1 LTDDEVLVFF
11 EDHVVPTV
19 NRWVIALASM
29 FPAILWIIRL
39 AMQDARK
46 TNPWPMFVGLVVT
59 LLMGVGGMAVALF
72 AFRRRPEEE
81 RSAGFLPEGWP
92 SEQDREH
99 LVVAERVGLTGEMR
113 RVMVDPHKGRIY
125 FENEHTPRL
134 FLARAQKYF
143 ECSIGDVLCAKEV
156 KVRNGSYLL
165 ILTST
170 GKSSFSSFNGYN
182 KVRDALRRL
191 GVPPVGGPELES
203 GRTMLLG
210 MYYGLLG
217 GIVAASTTSAGMSDF
232 DFYGRI
238 LGGAVLGVGLLLLV
252 IWAGQKLLGLR
263 LTLAMTGLLLGG
275 GPGFLGYVL
284 DKTFIGDFLRIML
297 GNDAPRFVWVGAA
310 ILGAAGGFW
319 IGLMIQR
326 GRELDSNQILQEA
339 RTNS

>member
-1 LTDDEVLVFF
+1 
-11 EDHVVPTV
+11 
-19 NRWVIALASM
+19 
-29 FPAILWIIRL
+29 
-39 AMQDARK
+39 MQDARK
-46 TNPWPMFVGLVVT
+46 TTPWPKFVVLV
-59 LLMGVGGMAVALF
+59 LAGVGGMAVALF
-72 AFRRRPEEE
+72 GFRRRPEEE
-81 RSAGFLPEGWP
+81 RSADFLPEGWP

-99 LVVAERVGLTGEMR
+99 LVVAERVGLTGEMH

-143 ECSIGDVLCAKEV
+143 ECSIGDVLCATEV
-156 KVRNGSYLL
+156 YAPRGGSYLL

-170 GKSSFSSFNGYN
+170 GKSTVSPLSGYN
-182 KVRDALRRL
+182 NVLGALRRL

-203 GRTMLLG
+203 GRTMNLG
-210 MYYGLLG
+210 GLYGLFG
-217 GIVAASTTSAGMSDF
+217 GAVAYSTTSAGMSDF

-275 GPGFLGYVL
+275 VGTGFLGYVL
-284 DKTFIGDFLRIML
+284 DKTFMGNFLRFML
-297 GNDAPRFVWVGAA
+297 GIDAPWFVWVGAA
-310 ILGAAGGFW
+310 ILGAAGGIR
-319 IGLMIQR
+319 IGMLIQR
-326 GRELDSNQILQEA
+326 GRELDSDLIRQEA

>member
-1 LTDDEVLVFF
+1 
-11 EDHVVPTV
+11 VPTAY
-19 NRWVIALASM
+19 RWVLALGSM
-29 FPAILWIIRL
+29 FPAILVFSVL

-46 TNPWPMFVGLVVT
+46 TTPWPMFVVT
-59 LLMGVGGMAVALF
+59 LLPGVVGMAVALF
-72 AFRRRPEEE
+72 GFRRRPEEE
-81 RSAGFLPEGWP
+81 CSAGFLPEGWP

-99 LVVAERVGLTGEMR
+99 LVVAERVGLTGEMH

-143 ECSIGDVLCAKEV
+143 ECSIGDVLCAKDV
-156 KVRNGSYLL
+156 KDRSGWYFL

-182 KVRDALRRL
+182 NVRDALRRL

-210 MYYGLLG
+210 TLYALFG
-217 GIVAASTTSAGMSDF
+217 GVVAASTTSVGMSDF
-232 DFYGRI
+232 AFYGRI

-275 GPGFLGYVL
+275 VGTGFLGWFLGYVL
-284 DKTFIGDFLRIML
+284 DKTFIGDFLRVML
-297 GNDAPRFVWVGAA
+297 GNDAPWFVWVGAA
-310 ILGAAGGFW
+310 ILGAAGGIR
-319 IGLMIQR
+319 IGMLIQR
-326 GRELDSNQILQEA
+326 GRELASDQIRQEA